1 MKNKTVYL
9 IFVAM
14 TLCFFLYSSSVKS
27 QVTETNCLDCHN
39 DQTLTMDKN
48 GTKINLFVD
57 KGILD
62 ASVHN
67 QLKCEKCHVGFDPE
81 NIPHKKNIQPINCMT
96 CHNDANLKHLFHP
109 QIAQA
114 KGIETSKDVSCKGCH
129 GTHNVEKPIKLDSE
143 INLSS
148 ISKSCGICHSKV
160 INQFNTSAHGIALS
174 QNVDGAPTCLTCHR
188 KGTVIIPDSK
198 NSVQIKINQEKM
210 CLSCHMDKP
219 EVRSQVSS
227 TAGFIAAYDT
237 SVHGSALKKGNANAA
252 NCVDCHGSHQIKK
265 GSESDSLV
273 SHTKIP
279 STCAHCHKA
288 ISQEYASSIHGVAA
302 SKGAKDAPV
311 CTDCHRE
318 HNILSPNNPNS
329 SVSAQNVSSQVCSP
343 CHSSVKLS
351 DRYGLASD
359 RFKTFSDSFHGLAAK
374 AGSTE
379 VANCA
384 SCHGVHNIKPSS
396 DPTSMVHKSNL
407 SKTCGKCHPGANE
420 RFTIGSVHVVA
431 KQEPL
436 LKWVSKIYI
445 LMILG
450 TVGGMTIHNL
460 LDFIKKARHK
470 IKVRQGLIL
479 EEPVGRGLYVR
490 MTLIERIQHISLIIS
505 FIVLVITG
513 FMLRY
518 PDAWWID
525 TTRNF
530 SESIFNLRG
539 LLHRIAAVVMIL
551 AGAYHIYYVTFTKR
565 GRKLIWDLLPRWS
578 DFTDMIGVLMF
589 NIGFSSN
596 KPKLGR
602 FSYIEKA
609 EYWALIWG
617 SVVMGV
623 TGVILWFDNTFMGL
637 ITKLGWDVART
648 IHFYEA
654 WLAVLAII
662 VWHFYF
668 VLLNPDIYPM
678 NLAWLTGTLSES
690 EMRDEHPL
698 ELERIQKEEME
709 KEMEETKDKLKDEYK

>member
-1 MKNKTVYL
+1 M
-9 IFVAM
+9 
-14 TLCFFLYSSSVKS
+14 
-27 QVTETNCLDCHN
+27 
-39 DQTLTMDKN
+39 
-48 GTKINLFVD
+48 
-57 KGILD
+57 
-62 ASVHN
+62 
-67 QLKCEKCHVGFDPE
+67 
-81 NIPHKKNIQPINCMT
+81 
-96 CHNDANLKHLFHP
+96 
-109 QIAQA
+109 
-114 KGIETSKDVSCKGCH
+114 
-129 GTHNVEKPIKLDSE
+129 
-143 INLSS
+143 
-148 ISKSCGICHSKV
+148 
-160 INQFNTSAHGIALS
+160 
-174 QNVDGAPTCLTCHR
+174 
-188 KGTVIIPDSK
+188 
-198 NSVQIKINQEKM
+198 
-210 CLSCHMDKP
+210 
-219 EVRSQVSS
+219 
-227 TAGFIAAYDT
+227 
-237 SVHGSALKKGNANAA
+237 KKGR
-252 NCVDCHGSHQIKK
+252 
-265 GSESDSLV
+265 ESDSLV

-288 ISQEYASSIHGVAA
+288 ISQEYADSIHGVAA
-302 SKGAKDAPV
+302 SKGAKDSPV

-318 HNILSPNNPNS
+318 HNILSPKNLNS

-343 CHSSVKLS
+343 CHSSVRLS

-359 RFKTFSDSFHGLAAK
+359 RFKTFSDSFHGLADK

-396 DPTSMVHKSNL
+396 DPTSMVNKSNL

-420 RFTIGSVHVVA
+420 HFTIGNVHVIT

-436 LKWVSKIYI
+436 LKWISKIYI

-450 TVGGMTIHNL
+450 IVGGMTIHNI
-460 LDFIKKARHK
+460 LDFIKKAKHR
-470 IKVRQGLIL
+470 IKVRRGLII

-490 MTLIERIQHISLIIS
+490 MTLIERIQHISLMIS

-518 PDAWWID
+518 PDAWWIEA
-525 TTRNF
+525 TRNF

-539 LLHRIAAVVMIL
+539 LLHRIAAVVITL
-551 AGAYHIYYVTFTKR
+551 AGVYHIYYVIFTER
-565 GRKLIWDLLPRWS
+565 GRKLICDLLPRWS
-578 DFTDMIGVLMF
+578 DFTDIIGVLMF

-602 FSYIEKA
+602 FSYVEKA

-617 SVVMGV
+617 SVVMSV
-623 TGVILWFDNTFMGL
+623 TGVILWFDNIFMGL

-654 WLAVLAII
+654 WLAALAII

-668 VLLNPDIYPM
+668 VLLNPDVYPM

-698 ELERIQKEEME
+698 ELEKIKKEEMKKVTE
-709 KEMEETKDKLKDEYK
+709 